1 MGGRGSRTSVS
12 SPLWIARLKV
22 TKGQQQH
29 FPRGQELEQALGTK
43 ESGVAMRSNIREA
56 MNRNQERETEP

>member
-1 MGGRGSRTSVS
+1 M
-12 SPLWIARLKV
+12 

-56 MNRNQERETEP
+56 MNGSQERETEP